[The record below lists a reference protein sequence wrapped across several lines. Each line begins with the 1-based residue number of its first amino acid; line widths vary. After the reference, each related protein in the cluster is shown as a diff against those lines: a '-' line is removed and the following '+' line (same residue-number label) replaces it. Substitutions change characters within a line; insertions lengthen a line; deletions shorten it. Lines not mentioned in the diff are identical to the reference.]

1 MLDSDQIARASR
13 ALGLDLAPR
22 GSAPHLLLSNM
33 THPTRS
39 APSRLRRSTVLLLGL
54 TTLITGCVD
63 VDDPRSQTVAVYNPS
78 AGTFP
83 IPNDLLFSGTLDG
96 TINIPA
102 ALDSSGNPLPIPEP
116 LRSLNTVDGGSTAA
130 PILMNFSRAIDEA
143 SLVEGASVRMF
154 QVTAETASGPIGG
167 AVTAITNEL
176 SAADFSVSVVSEFG
190 NTAIQIQPLAPLT
203 PSTAGGSSVYMVV
216 LTDAILDADGVGV
229 TRDVTYNLAAQ
240 ATPFDPATTELSLVG
255 LQALVNAQLVAFNST
270 TAVAREEV
278 ICSFTFTTASV
289 GSGLGSVITIANG
302 GEAALITG
310 LCAALGTCA
319 GDTAPSP
326 FSTPLVNV
334 APLAPVIGT
343 VADLTGPNLT
353 SGNADIYVC
362 SFESP
367 YYLTAA
373 ANASFDQVTFDT
385 APLITPWATRYAA
398 PGEFALAPA
407 DRDNN
412 VTRFNPLPVATKAEI
427 MPVLLSVPGAAVGAP
442 PAGGWPI
449 VRFAHGVFQSRL
461 NMLFVADA
469 FADKGFAV
477 ICIDLPLHGVNAD
490 AFGST
495 LPNGSTNT
503 NGGLLVNGVNINTGF
518 NDQSGGPRER
528 TFGMDFLNNTTGAPG
543 PDGIADTSGAHYVN
557 LANLA
562 VTRDN
567 LQQSVADFANL
578 RAALGGLS
586 VVNAGGDVFDET
598 KVHFVGHSLGAIV
611 GMPYITLDDANLT
624 ASTLAMGGGA
634 VPYLLE
640 SSIAFG
646 PTIQDGLTA
655 NGVPP
660 GSPLYYQFLQTAQ
673 TVIDTTDA
681 INFTGF
687 GANGPLFAM
696 EVIGGGPLGG
706 FPDVVVPN
714 QASGNPLGGTEPFIT
729 QAGLAPVSVT
739 TTVPTGQRAA
749 VRYIEGSHSSVLTP
763 VINGQSPAAS
773 NAAAYPEMQEALT
786 EFHATEGATVTV
798 TDPALVQ

>member
-1 MLDSDQIARASR
+1 
-13 ALGLDLAPR
+13 
-22 GSAPHLLLSNM
+22 M

-96 TINIPA
+96 TVNIPP
-102 ALDSSGNPLPIPEP
+102 ALDGSGNPLPIPEP
-116 LRSLNTVDGGSTAA
+116 LLSLNTVDGASTAA
-130 PILMNFSRAIDEA
+130 PILMNFSRAIDDA
-143 SLVEGASVRMF
+143 SLVEGSSVRMF
-154 QVTAETASGPIGG
+154 QVTAETASGPVGG

-255 LQALVNAQLVAFNST
+255 LQALVNAQLVAFSST

-278 ICSFTFTTASV
+278 ICSFTFTTESI

-310 LCAALGTCA
+310 LCAALGTCG

-334 APLAPVIGT
+334 APIAPVIGS

-353 SGNADIYVC
+353 SGNADIYVG
-362 SFESP
+362 SFQAP

-373 ANASFDQVTFDT
+373 ANATFDQVTFDS
-385 APLITPWATRYAA
+385 APLTAPWATRYPAPLEAA
-398 PGEFALAPA
+398 LPA
-407 DRDNN
+407 AERDNN
-412 VTRFNPLPVATKAEI
+412 VTRFNPLPVATDAEI

-442 PAGGWPI
+442 PVGGWPI
-449 VRFAHGVFQSRL
+449 VMFAHGIYQSRL
-461 NMLFVADA
+461 NMLPLADA

-477 ICIDLPLHGVNAD
+477 ICIDLPLHGVNAA
-490 AFGST
+490 AFG
-495 LPNGSTNT
+495 PTNT
-503 NGGLLVNGVNINTGF
+503 NGGLLANGANIFVGF

-528 TFGMDFLNNTTGAPG
+528 TFGIDLLNNTTGAPG
-543 PDGIADTSGAHYVN
+543 PDGTADTSGIHYVN

-567 LQQSVADFANL
+567 LQQTVADFASL

-586 VVNAGGDVFDET
+586 VTNAGGDVFDET

-634 VPYLLE
+634 IPYLLE

-646 PTIQDGLTA
+646 PTIQGGLTA
-655 NGVPP
+655 AGVPP
-660 GSPLYYQFLQTAQ
+660 GSPQYYQFLQTAQ

-687 GANGPLFAM
+687 GATGPLFAM

-706 FPDVVVPN
+706 LTDLVVPN
-714 QASGNPLGGTEPFIT
+714 LAAGNPLGGTEPFISE
-729 QAGLAPVSVT
+729 AGLASVSVT
-739 TTVPTGQRAA
+739 TTVPAGQRAA
-749 VRYIEGSHSSVLTP
+749 VRYIEGSHSSVLVP
-763 VINGQSPAAS
+763 VIDGQSPEAS
-773 NAAAYPEMQEALT
+773 NSAAWVEMQEALT
-786 EFHATEGATVTV
+786 EFHATDGATVTV

>member
-1 MLDSDQIARASR
+1 
-13 ALGLDLAPR
+13 
-22 GSAPHLLLSNM
+22 M
-33 THPTRS
+33 THPIRS
-39 APSRLRRSTVLLLGL
+39 ASSKLRRSTVLLLGL

-63 VDDPRSQTVAVYNPS
+63 VDDPRSQTVATYNPS
-78 AGTFP
+78 GGAIP
-83 IPNDLLFSGTLDG
+83 IPNDLLFSGSVDG
-96 TINIPA
+96 TINIAP
-102 ALDSSGNPLPIPEP
+102 ALDENGNPLPVPEP
-116 LRSLNTVDGGSTAA
+116 LLSLSSVDGASTVA
-130 PILMNFSRAIDEA
+130 PILMNFSRAISGT
-143 SLVEGASVRMF
+143 SLVPGGSVRLF
-154 QVTAETASGPIGG
+154 EVSTFVDPVTAPIGG
-167 AVTAITNEL
+167 PVTGVTNEL
-176 SAADFSVSVVSEFG
+176 TGADFTVAVLPEFG
-190 NTAIQIQPLAPLT
+190 NAAIQIQPLAPLT
-203 PSTAGGSSVYMVV
+203 ASRVNPATGALENSVYMVV
-216 LTDAILDADGVGV
+216 LTDAILDADGVSV
-229 TRDVTYNLAAQ
+229 TRDVTYALADQ
-240 ATPFDPATTELSLVG
+240 PTPFDPATTDPSLVSLQG
-255 LQALVNAQLVAFNST
+255 LVGAQLLAYANAGNDPAL
-270 TAVAREEV
+270 AV
-278 ICSFTFTTASV
+278 CSFTFTTESV
-289 GSGLGSVITIANG
+289 GAGLGSVIAIANG
-302 GEAALITG
+302 QEAAVIAGT
-310 LCAALGTCA
+310 CAALGTC
-319 GDTAPSP
+319 GVDTNPSP
-326 FSTPLVNV
+326 FSTPVVNV

-353 SGNADIYVC
+353 SDNADIYVG

-373 ANASFDQVTFDT
+373 ANATFAAVTLDQ

-412 VTRFNPLPVATKAEI
+412 LTRFNPLPVATDAEI

-449 VRFAHGVFQSRL
+449 VIFAHGVFQSRL

-495 LPNGSTNT
+495 LPDGSTNT
-503 NGGLLVNGVNINTGF
+503 NGGLLANGANIFVGF

-528 TFGMDFLNNTTGAPG
+528 AFGMDFLNNATGAPG

-586 VVNAGGDVFDET
+586 VANAGGDVFDET
-598 KVHFVGHSLGAIV
+598 KVHLVGHSLGAIV

-646 PTIQDGLTA
+646 PTIQAGLTA

-681 INFTGF
+681 INYVGL
-687 GANGPLFAM
+687 GATGPLFAM

-706 FPDVVVPN
+706 FTDLVVPN
-714 QASGNPLGGTEPFIT
+714 QAAGNPLGGTEPFIT
-729 QAGLAPVSVT
+729 QAGLASVSVT
-739 TTVPTGQRAA
+739 TTVPGGQRAA

-798 TDPALVQ
+798 TDPAFVQ

>member
-1 MLDSDQIARASR
+1 
-13 ALGLDLAPR
+13 
-22 GSAPHLLLSNM
+22 M
-33 THPTRS
+33 THPIRS
-39 APSRLRRSTVLLLGL
+39 ASSKLRRSTVLLLGL

-63 VDDPRSQTVAVYNPS
+63 VDDPRSQTVATYNPS
-78 AGTFP
+78 GGAIP
-83 IPNDLLFSGTLDG
+83 IPNDLLFSGSVDG
-96 TINIPA
+96 TINIAP
-102 ALDSSGNPLPIPEP
+102 ALDENGNPLPVPEP
-116 LRSLNTVDGGSTAA
+116 LLSLSSVDGASTVA
-130 PILMNFSRAIDEA
+130 PILMNFSRAISGT
-143 SLVEGASVRMF
+143 SLVPGGSVRLF
-154 QVTAETASGPIGG
+154 EVSTFVDPVTAPIGG
-167 AVTAITNEL
+167 PVTGVTNEL
-176 SAADFSVSVVSEFG
+176 TGADFTVAVLPEFG
-190 NTAIQIQPLAPLT
+190 NAAIQIQPLAPLT
-203 PSTAGGSSVYMVV
+203 ASRVNPATGALENSVYMVV
-216 LTDAILDADGVGV
+216 LTDAILDADGVSV
-229 TRDVTYNLAAQ
+229 TRDVTYALAAQ
-240 ATPFDPATTELSLVG
+240 PTPFDPATTDPSLVSLQG
-255 LQALVNAQLVAFNST
+255 LVGAQLLAYANAGNDPAL
-270 TAVAREEV
+270 AV
-278 ICSFTFTTASV
+278 CSFTFTTESV
-289 GSGLGSVITIANG
+289 GAGLGSVIAIANG
-302 GEAALITG
+302 QEAAVIAGT
-310 LCAALGTCA
+310 CAALGTC
-319 GDTAPSP
+319 GVDTNPSP
-326 FSTPLVNV
+326 FSTPVVNV

-353 SGNADIYVC
+353 SGNADIYVG

-373 ANASFDQVTFDT
+373 ANATFAAVTLDQ

-412 VTRFNPLPVATKAEI
+412 VTRFNSLPVATDAEI

-449 VRFAHGVFQSRL
+449 VIFAHGVFQSRL

-495 LPNGSTNT
+495 LPDGSTNT
-503 NGGLLVNGVNINTGF
+503 NGGLLANGANIFVGF

-528 TFGMDFLNNTTGAPG
+528 AFGMDFLNNATGAPG

-586 VVNAGGDVFDET
+586 VANAGGDVFDET

-646 PTIQDGLTA
+646 PTIQAGLTA

-681 INFTGF
+681 INYVGP
-687 GANGPLFAM
+687 GATGPLFAM

-706 FPDVVVPN
+706 LTDLVVPN
-714 QASGNPLGGTEPFIT
+714 LAAGNPLGGTEPFIQ
-729 QAGLAPVSVT
+729 QAGLASVSVT
-739 TTVPTGQRAA
+739 TTVPGGQRAA

>member
-1 MLDSDQIARASR
+1 
-13 ALGLDLAPR
+13 
-22 GSAPHLLLSNM
+22 M
-33 THPTRS
+33 THPIRS
-39 APSRLRRSTVLLLGL
+39 ASSKLRRSTVLLLGL

-63 VDDPRSQTVAVYNPS
+63 VDDPRSQTVATYNPS
-78 AGTFP
+78 GGAIP
-83 IPNDLLFSGTLDG
+83 IPNDLLFSGSVDG
-96 TINIPA
+96 TINIAP
-102 ALDSSGNPLPIPEP
+102 ALDENGNPLPVPEP
-116 LRSLNTVDGGSTAA
+116 LLSLSSVDGASTVA
-130 PILMNFSRAIDEA
+130 PILMNFSRAISGT
-143 SLVEGASVRMF
+143 SLVPGGSVRLF
-154 QVTAETASGPIGG
+154 EVSTFVDPVTAPIGG
-167 AVTAITNEL
+167 PVTGVTNEL
-176 SAADFSVSVVSEFG
+176 TGADFTVAVLPEFG
-190 NTAIQIQPLAPLT
+190 NAAIQIQPLAPLT
-203 PSTAGGSSVYMVV
+203 ASRVNPATGALENSVYMVV
-216 LTDAILDADGVGV
+216 LTDAILDADGVSV
-229 TRDVTYNLAAQ
+229 TRDVTYALAAQ
-240 ATPFDPATTELSLVG
+240 PTPFDPATTDPSLVSLQG
-255 LQALVNAQLVAFNST
+255 LVGAQLLAYANAGNDPAL
-270 TAVAREEV
+270 AV
-278 ICSFTFTTASV
+278 CSFTFTTESV
-289 GSGLGSVITIANG
+289 GAGLGSVIAIANG
-302 GEAALITG
+302 QEAAVIAGT
-310 LCAALGTCA
+310 CAALGTC
-319 GDTAPSP
+319 GVDTNPSP
-326 FSTPLVNV
+326 FSTPVVNV

-353 SGNADIYVC
+353 SGNADIYVG

-373 ANASFDQVTFDT
+373 ANATFAAVTLDQ

-412 VTRFNPLPVATKAEI
+412 VTRFNPLPVATDAEI

-449 VRFAHGVFQSRL
+449 VIFAHGVFQSRL

-495 LPNGSTNT
+495 LPDGSTNT
-503 NGGLLVNGVNINTGF
+503 NGGLLANGANIFVGF

-528 TFGMDFLNNTTGAPG
+528 AFGMDFLNNATGAPG

-586 VVNAGGDVFDET
+586 VANAGGDVFDET

-646 PTIQDGLTA
+646 PTIQAGLTA

-681 INFTGF
+681 INYVGL
-687 GANGPLFAM
+687 GATGPLFAM

-706 FPDVVVPN
+706 FTDLVVPN
-714 QASGNPLGGTEPFIT
+714 LAAGNPLGGTEPFIQ
-729 QAGLAPVSVT
+729 QAGLASVSVT
-739 TTVPTGQRAA
+739 TTVPGGQRAA

>member
-1 MLDSDQIARASR
+1 
-13 ALGLDLAPR
+13 
-22 GSAPHLLLSNM
+22 M
-33 THPTRS
+33 THPIRS
-39 APSRLRRSTVLLLGL
+39 ASSKLRRSTVLLLGL

-63 VDDPRSQTVAVYNPS
+63 VDDPRSQTVATYNPS
-78 AGTFP
+78 GGAIP
-83 IPNDLLFSGTLDG
+83 IPNDLLFSGSVDG
-96 TINIPA
+96 TINIAP
-102 ALDSSGNPLPIPEP
+102 ALDENGNPLPVPEP
-116 LRSLNTVDGGSTAA
+116 LLSLSSVDGASTVA
-130 PILMNFSRAIDEA
+130 PILMNFSRAISGT
-143 SLVEGASVRMF
+143 SLVPGGSVRLF
-154 QVTAETASGPIGG
+154 EVSTFVDPVTAPIGG
-167 AVTAITNEL
+167 PVTGVTNEL
-176 SAADFSVSVVSEFG
+176 TGADFTVAVLPEFG
-190 NTAIQIQPLAPLT
+190 NAAIQIQPLAPLT
-203 PSTAGGSSVYMVV
+203 ASRVNPATGALENSVYMVV
-216 LTDAILDADGVGV
+216 LTDAILDADGVSV
-229 TRDVTYNLAAQ
+229 TRDVTYALAAQ
-240 ATPFDPATTELSLVG
+240 PTPFDPATTDPSLVSLQG
-255 LQALVNAQLVAFNST
+255 LVGAQLLAYANAGNDPAL
-270 TAVAREEV
+270 AV
-278 ICSFTFTTASV
+278 CSFTFTTESV
-289 GSGLGSVITIANG
+289 GAGLGSVIAIANG
-302 GEAALITG
+302 QEAAVIAGT
-310 LCAALGTCA
+310 CAALGTC
-319 GDTAPSP
+319 GVDTNPSP
-326 FSTPLVNV
+326 FSTPVVNV

-353 SGNADIYVC
+353 SGNADIYVG

-373 ANASFDQVTFDT
+373 ANATFAAVTLDQ

-412 VTRFNPLPVATKAEI
+412 VTRFNPLPVATDAEI

-449 VRFAHGVFQSRL
+449 VIFAHGVFQSRL

-495 LPNGSTNT
+495 LPDGSTNT
-503 NGGLLVNGVNINTGF
+503 NGGLLANGANIFVGF

-528 TFGMDFLNNTTGAPG
+528 AFGMDFLNNTTGAPG

-586 VVNAGGDVFDET
+586 VANAGGDVFDET

-646 PTIQDGLTA
+646 PTIQAGLTA

-681 INFTGF
+681 INYVGL
-687 GANGPLFAM
+687 GATGPLFAM

-706 FPDVVVPN
+706 LTDLVVPN
-714 QASGNPLGGTEPFIT
+714 LAAGNPLGGTEPFIA
-729 QAGLAPVSVT
+729 QAGLASVSVT
-739 TTVPTGQRAA
+739 TTVPGGQRAA

-763 VINGQSPAAS
+763 VINGQSPEAS